1 MGIPGQALQNT
12 HETLSQIIGKGIME
26 LHRQGVDIQLGNLL
40 AYLTGEQEKESDE
53 ARRFFIDLA
62 IGLLSI

>member
-1 MGIPGQALQNT
+1 MGIPGQALQHS
-12 HETLSQIIGKGIME
+12 HETLSQIIGQAIME
-26 LHRQGVDIQLGNLL
+26 LHRQGVNIQLGNLL

-53 ARRFFIDLA
+53 ARRFFIGLA